1 MFCRTFT
8 TKLLTTGAL
17 LFLAGQSTAQDTSNV
32 GPQPQAF
39 GGVDLGAYLER
50 ASEANPDLEAFRQR
64 YEAAEARIPQAGSL
78 PDPMFQVTQFV
89 ESVETRNGPQ
99 DQVFMLNQRLPWF
112 GKLDRKEAVA
122 SAEAEALWFAWQA
135 RELGVAQMVANA
147 FYEYA
152 YTGNAIALTE
162 ESLALLEELE
172 PIVQERVR
180 GGGDLNP
187 LLRLKVEIGKVRD
200 RQSSLEEKRQAQSA
214 RLAALLAL
222 PAGVTLPWPE
232 WDEPVLQSIPEG
244 GVLAEALVANNP
256 RLAMLERRVESA
268 AVRQELARL
277 EAFPDFTVGLNY
289 IRLGEPSGAM
299 TAPDPG
305 KDPWGVMVAVN
316 VPIWRERINAGRSE
330 ALASQRAAEA
340 ELRDTENQL
349 KSELSVALSQLRD
362 GQRRLDLY
370 GEELLDLARQALE
383 NTRSSY
389 EAGRAGI
396 LEVIDSERSLL
407 ELELLYWR
415 AAADTYQARV
425 ALQTLINEP
434 LYAGT
439 PANF

>member
-17 LFLAGQSTAQDTSNV
+17 LFLAGQSTAQDASNF
-32 GPQPQAF
+32 GPQPRVF

-112 GKLDRKEAVA
+112 GKLDRKEAAA

-135 RELGVAQMVANA
+135 RELEVAQMVANA

-152 YTGNAIALTE
+152 YTRKAIALTE

-187 LLRLKVEIGKVRD
+187 LLRLKVEIGKFRD
-200 RQSSLEEKRQAQSA
+200 RQSSLEEKRHAQSA
-214 RLAALLAL
+214 RLAALLDL

-232 WDEPVLQSIPEG
+232 WGEPIPQPIPEG
-244 GVLAEALVANNP
+244 GLLVQALESNNP

-268 AVRQELARL
+268 AVRRELARL